1 MKKLLLFPVILL
13 LLTGCASKPPP
24 PVVPPV
30 TLNDVIQMTRAHA
43 TDKEIIDRINASHTV
58 FRLTANEIVY
68 LRSEN
73 VSEPVVNYMN
83 DTYAR
88 YLAEQQQKQQNAPHF
103 SFGVGAGYV
112 GH

>member
-1 MKKLLLFPVILL
+1 MKTLCLLSLVAFIAI
-13 LLTGCASKPPP
+13 GCASQPKTPPP
-24 PVVPPV
+24 PPV

-43 TDKEIIDRINASHTV
+43 TDQQIIDRINASHTI

-88 YLAEQQQKQQNAPHF
+88 YLAEQQAKEQNKPHF